1 MRTDLNLKK
10 IIQVMK
16 KKKILISLAF
26 CSSVLFFGCLTNDN
40 TKAKVDLTTEL
51 SSKDKETA
59 KKEISARI
67 EEIIK
72 GAKELNIEAAMKPYS
87 NDTYFKIVN
96 PDASISDY
104 STMKNTQAEG
114 FKTLTSLNFT
124 TIKQDFTFLKKDLV
138 MCTWTGRNE
147 FQLKSGERMKI
158 DPYVGSMLFL
168 KKDNEWKIIY
178 AHETTASPVTI
189 K

>member
-1 MRTDLNLKK
+1 
-10 IIQVMK
+10 MK
-16 KKKILISLAF
+16 KKNLFTSLII
-26 CSSVLFFGCLTNDN
+26 CSSILLFSCQTND
-40 TKAKVDLTTEL
+40 TSKSTVTQTTEL
-51 SSKDKETA
+51 SSVDKEIA

-72 GAKELNIEAAMKPYS
+72 GAKELNVEAAIKPYS
-87 NDTYFKIVN
+87 IDTDFKIVN
-96 PDASISDY
+96 PDATVTDIT
-104 STMKNTQAEG
+104 TMKNAQTES
-114 FKTLTSLNFT
+114 FKTLASLNFT
-124 TIKQDFTFLKKDLV
+124 TIKQDFIFLEKDLV

-147 FQLKSGERMKI
+147 FQLKNGEKMKI
-158 DPYVGSMLFL
+158 DPYVGSMLFR